1 LNQAEEGF
9 QATGDRDREVKKEN
23 MLHILS
29 LLVLPCL
36 ISTAEAK
43 GVSLFLCLREGC
55 SGPDVFLLHA
65 LVTLPLTCIYV
76 VFILVTMCHCLCDC
90 YNGRREEDEDEFETV

>member
-1 LNQAEEGF
+1 
-9 QATGDRDREVKKEN
+9 

-43 GVSLFLCLREGC
+43 GVTLFLCLREGC

-76 VFILVTMCHCLCDC
+76 VFILGTMCHCLRDCASC